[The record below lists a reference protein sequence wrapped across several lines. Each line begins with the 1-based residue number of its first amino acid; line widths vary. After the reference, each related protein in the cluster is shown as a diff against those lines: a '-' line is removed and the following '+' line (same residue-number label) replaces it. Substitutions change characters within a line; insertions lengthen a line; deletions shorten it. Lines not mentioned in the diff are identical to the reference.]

1 MTDQEPRTSA
11 TDLAIRA
18 LNEFIDAWIG
28 PAAIAHLADHRDLS
42 TVYAAIRAIAPAEQT
57 TGLGYAVFGLR
68 PETLERK
75 RESGFEAVVVSAVF
89 DQPPIRALES
99 SIEGEPWPSGV
110 REGLRFFGICQLQ
123 QIRT

>member
-1 MTDQEPRTSA
+1 MTNP

-28 PAAIAHLADHRDLS
+28 PTARSHLADHRDLS

-57 TGLGYAVFGLR
+57 TGLGYAVFGLK
-68 PETLERK
+68 PETRERK
-75 RESGFEAVVVSAVF
+75 RESGFETVVFSAVF
-89 DQPPIRALES
+89 DTPPTSVLES
-99 SIEGEPWPSGV
+99 SIKGEPWTHGV
-110 REGLRFFGICQLQ
+110 REGLRLFGICQLQ

>member
-1 MTDQEPRTSA
+1 MANA

-18 LNEFIDAWIG
+18 LNEFIEAWIA
-28 PAAIAHLADHRDLS
+28 PAAQAHLADHSDLS

-68 PETLERK
+68 PETHERK
-75 RESGFEAVVVSAVF
+75 RESGFETVVVSAVF
-89 DQPPIRALES
+89 DQPPTRALES

>member
-1 MTDQEPRTSA
+1 MTDQQQRTA
-11 TDLAIRA
+11 WALQLLEGFVDTWTPLGAQPHLLDELDKIRRAI
-18 LNEFIDAWIG
+18 
-28 PAAIAHLADHRDLS
+28 H
-42 TVYAAIRAIAPAEQT
+42 AIAPAEQT

-75 RESGFEAVVVSAVF
+75 RESGFETVVVSAVF
-89 DQPPIRALES
+89 DQPPTRALES